1 MILNKIKKIIDEN
14 PDNIAYIVNDE
25 CITYR
30 ELWNYAYDYAL
41 LLKKQ
46 GISPV
51 IIYGHKNISVIVSIL
66 ACIIANRTYVPIDES
81 TPLLRLKKIVNM
93 TSSSLIISDC
103 EIKIDVIDCCS
114 LEKLKKFENNKPKIY
129 DNDIVYIIFTSGS
142 TGEPKGVPI
151 SKENLNNFIEW
162 ISSLE
167 PLCNY
172 KNINVLN
179 QASFSFDLSVADLY
193 YSLCNGHTLIA
204 FDGDIQE
211 DCNKLFGLMKQI
223 DVAVMTPTFMKLCLL
238 NDDFTEDKYSNFKC
252 VYFCGEQ
259 LECKLVKRIFDVFP
273 NLKVINA
280 YGPTEATSAVSC
292 INITKD
298 MTDKYRLLPVGNIK
312 TFATDIKIIDNE
324 IVLKG
329 KSVFSGYLGDY
340 VGGYYKE
347 DNVNCYKTGDIGYIE
362 DDNLYC
368 VGRKDS
374 QIKYKGYR
382 IELNEIEY
390 NINRILG
397 VKECAV
403 VAIYN
408 DSNIVKTVKAFV
420 VVENGIDVNYIR
432 SELLKSIPYYMMPKT
447 IKIIDKLPINQNG
460 KINRKALCE
469 I

>member
-103 EIKIDVIDCCS
+103 EIKIDGIDCCS

-172 KNINVLN
+172 KNIN
-179 QASFSFDLSVADLY
+179 SY
-193 YSLCNGHTLIA
+193 
-204 FDGDIQE
+204 
-211 DCNKLFGLMKQI
+211 
-223 DVAVMTPTFMKLCLL
+223 
-238 NDDFTEDKYSNFKC
+238 
-252 VYFCGEQ
+252 
-259 LECKLVKRIFDVFP
+259 
-273 NLKVINA
+273 
-280 YGPTEATSAVSC
+280 
-292 INITKD
+292 
-298 MTDKYRLLPVGNIK
+298 IK
-312 TFATDIKIIDNE
+312 SMN
-324 IVLKG
+324 
-329 KSVFSGYLGDY
+329 
-340 VGGYYKE
+340 
-347 DNVNCYKTGDIGYIE
+347 
-362 DDNLYC
+362 
-368 VGRKDS
+368 
-374 QIKYKGYR
+374 
-382 IELNEIEY
+382 
-390 NINRILG
+390 
-397 VKECAV
+397 
-403 VAIYN
+403 
-408 DSNIVKTVKAFV
+408 
-420 VVENGIDVNYIR
+420 
-432 SELLKSIPYYMMPKT
+432 
-447 IKIIDKLPINQNG
+447 
-460 KINRKALCE
+460 
-469 I
+469 